1 MCSRSPSVVLAN
13 LRKWVD
19 RLWWEP
25 PASAGGS
32 WTPVQR
38 EERQISQWALALGF
52 STPAL
57 KRNEKREAI
66 SGALKRSSPRI
77 NAGAPTEPPTWAR
90 AKLLVCLLVICAPAF
105 GQTKQLRVCADP
117 DNLPFSNT
125 HRQGFE
131 NRIAT
136 LLASDLHERL
146 TYEWQRMGRGFV
158 REYLNKEK
166 CDLLIG
172 IPSNFKA
179 VLTTRPYYRSTYVF
193 VSRRSAKFQPASFN
207 DLELHRM
214 KIGVQVLEDDYA
226 PPAHALA
233 RRGMQANIVGF
244 ESTGADASSLVDA
257 VAHRKVD
264 LAITWGPFAGY
275 FAKRYPGALNIAPV
289 QPEVDPPGLPF
300 TFAISMGVRKG
311 NQALRDQLN
320 GFLQRRERQIQ
331 AILHSYGVPEIL
343 STTSAS
349 ERGN

>member
-1 MCSRSPSVVLAN
+1 MCSRFRSVAI
-13 LRKWVD
+13 
-19 RLWWEP
+19 
-25 PASAGGS
+25 AG
-32 WTPVQR
+32 
-38 EERQISQWALALGF
+38 
-52 STPAL
+52 
-57 KRNEKREAI
+57 
-66 SGALKRSSPRI
+66 
-77 NAGAPTEPPTWAR
+77 
-90 AKLLVCLLVICAPAF
+90 LLLTCSFAF
-105 GQTKQLRVCADP
+105 AQTKQLRVCADP

-125 HRQGFE
+125 QRQGFE
-131 NRIAT
+131 NHIAE
-136 LLASDLHERL
+136 LLARDLHARL
-146 TYEWQRMGRGFV
+146 TYQWQRMGRGFV
-158 REYLNKEK
+158 REYLNKGK

-179 VLTTRPYYRSTYVF
+179 TLTTRPYYRSTYVF
-193 VSRRSAKFQPASFN
+193 VSRRRAKFQPTSFN

-214 KIGVQVLEDDYA
+214 KIGVQVLDDDYA

-275 FAKRYPGALNIAPV
+275 FAKRYPGALKITPV

-300 TFAISMGVRKG
+300 TFSISMGVRKG
-311 NQALRDQLN
+311 NQTLRDQLN

-331 AILHSYGVPEIL
+331 SILQSYGIPEIPD
-343 STTSAS
+343 TASAT